1 VSASGRGS
9 DRNLSGDRADPETQ
23 VGALIQDLLVEYNLS
38 DEVRRHRVCTEW
50 LDIVGPRNAARTWP
64 SPIHDGVLWVRVSNS
79 SWLHELSFLRDDIRA
94 RVNAHLGDPPLV
106 EEVRLHLG
114 RRQRRGDEDCEPR
127 TASRFR
133 VHRRRRHMPPPATGA
148 RLAAIEAETES
159 IEDEELRAIVRE
171 ARRRLGQ

>member
-1 VSASGRGS
+1 MSA
-9 DRNLSGDRADPETQ
+9 DRDKPRAGEEIQ
-23 VGALIQDLLVEYNLS
+23 VGALIGELLAEYNLS
-38 DEVRRHRVCTEW
+38 DEVRQHRVCTEW

-64 SPIHDGVLWVRVSNS
+64 SPIRDGVLWVRVSNS

-106 EEVRLHLG
+106 NEVRLHLG
-114 RRQRRGDEDCEPR
+114 RRHRRGDEDCEPR

-148 RLAAIEAETES
+148 RLAAIEAETAS
-159 IEDEELRAIVRE
+159 IEDDELRAVVRE

>member
-1 VSASGRGS
+1 MTARGS
-9 DRNLSGDRADPETQ
+9 DHPGRRADQETP
-23 VGALIQDLLVEYNLS
+23 VGALIQDLLAEYNLS
-38 DEVRRHRVCTEW
+38 DEVRHHRVCTDW

-64 SPIHDGVLWVRVSNS
+64 SPIRDGVLWVRVSNS

-106 EEVRLHLG
+106 TEVRLHLG
-114 RRQRRGDEDCEPR
+114 RRQRRDDEDCEPR

-133 VHRRRRHMPPPATGA
+133 VHRRRRLLPAPATGA
-148 RLAAIEAETES
+148 RLADIDAETAS
-159 IEDEELRAIVRE
+159 IEDEELRAVVRE

>member
-1 VSASGRGS
+1 MS
-9 DRNLSGDRADPETQ
+9 DRPPGPRAGEETQ
-23 VGALIQDLLVEYNLS
+23 VGALIQDLLTEYKLS
-38 DEVRRHRVCTEW
+38 DEVRHHRVCAEW

-64 SPIHDGVLWVRVSNS
+64 SPIRDGVLWVRVSNS

-106 EEVRLHLG
+106 NEVRLHIG
-114 RRQRRGDEDCEPR
+114 RRQRRGDEDCEPT

-148 RLAAIEAETES
+148 RLAAIEAETAS
-159 IEDEELRAIVRE
+159 IEDEELRAVVRE